1 MSILVTGAGGGIG
14 QAIARDRAIV
24 PLPRRDKGGPWWEP
38 LEGRVH
44 LPEEQ
49 PVQALVH
56 LAGEPIAGQ
65 RWTPERKRLMRES
78 RTLGTRT
85 LVDWMARRE
94 QRPQVLVGASA
105 VGIYGSRGDEE
116 LPEEAGVGQG
126 FLAELVR
133 DWEAEAL
140 RAEELGVRVVCLRI
154 GIVLDTDSGALAEML
169 GPAKWGLG
177 GPLGSG
183 QQWLPWIHVQ
193 DVVRAFLW
201 ALDTPA
207 ARGSYNLAAPQVV
220 RQKELAS
227 TLGQVLG
234 RPAFLPAP
242 MFALRLAF
250 GEFADEALTASQR
263 TTPRRL
269 LEEGF
274 AFEHPE
280 LEPALRNLLGR

>member
-1 MSILVTGAGGGIG
+1 MLLVTGAGGGIG
-14 QAIARDRAIV
+14 RAIAEDREIV
-24 PLPRRDKGGPWWEP
+24 ALPRRDKGGPWWEP

-49 PVQALVH
+49 PVRALVH

-65 RWTPERKRLMRES
+65 RWTEQSKRLMRDS
-78 RTLGTRT
+78 RTVGTRT
-85 LVDWMARRE
+85 LVDWMASRS
-94 QRPQVLVGASA
+94 QRPEVLVSASA

-154 GIVLDTDSGALAEML
+154 GIVMDRESGALSEML
-169 GPAKWGLG
+169 GPARWGLG

-183 QQWLPWIHVQ
+183 RQWLPWVHVE

-201 ALDTPA
+201 ALDTPS
-207 ARGSYNLAAPQVV
+207 ARGSYNLSAPGVV
-220 RQKELAS
+220 RQGELAR
-227 TLGQVLG
+227 TLGGVLN

-263 TTPRRL
+263 TQPRRL

-274 AFEHPE
+274 DFAHPE
-280 LEPALRNLLGR
+280 LEPALRNLIES

>member
-1 MSILVTGAGGGIG
+1 MSTLVTGAGGGIG
-14 QAIARDRAIV
+14 RAIAADRSILA
-24 PLPRRDKGGPWWEP
+24 LSRQDRGGPWWEP
-38 LEGRVH
+38 MEGRVH
-44 LPEEQ
+44 LPEDE
-49 PVQALVH
+49 PVEAVVH

-65 RWTPERKRLMRES
+65 RWTEESKARMRDS
-78 RTLGTRT
+78 RTVGTRT
-85 LVDWMARRE
+85 LVDWMASRARRP
-94 QRPQVLVGASA
+94 RVLVSASA

-116 LPEEAGVGQG
+116 LDEDAGVGEG

-154 GIVLDTDSGALAEML
+154 GIVMDPASGALSEML
-169 GPAKWGLG
+169 TPARFGLG

-183 QQWLPWIHVQ
+183 QQWMAWVHVE
-193 DVVRAFLW
+193 DVVRGFLW
-201 ALDTPA
+201 ALDTPS
-207 ARGSYNLAAPQVV
+207 ARGSYNLTAPGVLRQVEV
-220 RQKELAS
+220 AR
-227 TLGQVLG
+227 TLGGVLN

-250 GEFADEALTASQR
+250 GEFADEALVASQR
-263 TTPRRL
+263 ARPRRL

-280 LEPALRNLLGR
+280 LEPALRNLLAP